1 MQELCQTRS
10 SLQQDFHVTYCE
22 VPLESDVNWQLGQRL
37 GIILCKVNCSIKIF
51 SGRLRQFS
59 SSLEMKAEAE
69 ISDQGSSSGAPTN
82 FIGSMVSIDC
92 GPLGSYQGLVQKI
105 DPVMNTLT
113 ITHAFVNGL
122 KCDQPELNLSSTTI
136 RDIKIIHASHEASE
150 IISRKA
156 TPSKMTK
163 EIDDVTKPTCT
174 SPIKIIKATSK
185 ARTGFPTSS
194 SSGSISGK
202 DGESATVSAIHGKG
216 GCRRKLSPPDSPSRY
231 LDSGHSY
238 RRQRASNSA
247 TRELP
252 GTDGHEQ
259 GNGFGPHSS
268 KHKSSKPDTLIES
281 KTHSPGRKTSMPK
294 RMERGGK
301 KVTVNSKN
309 NECFSAP
316 TQSYLKDFDFE
327 SNLALFNKKA
337 VFQEIE
343 NGFPEL
349 SLSSG
354 PPVEQK
360 FRHDENILQ
369 PGESNTVP
377 VRKQQIQVPGRT
389 NKLYITDCGLIVP
402 AISQEMREQ
411 LCVLAAEHGISQS
424 RQLESYCR
432 SASDM
437 AIHLIGGSHRIHP
450 KNDHQLPS
458 IVVLCGAHDHG
469 ALGACCARILSS
481 HGVQVTLV
489 TPNCP
494 LPSTTAQEIE
504 LYKLTGNTVLHNVKG
519 LPKTVDLVVSALD
532 SPSAS
537 TFSQQPWYQNVVAWT
552 KSQDVK
558 AQVLAL
564 DPPPEGPGMLTR
576 WSLFKVLPLAETS
589 PLCGSLYLCDLS
601 IPSAIFTKLG
611 ISYVSPFGSK
621 FVISLHEQD

>member
-1 MQELCQTRS
+1 
-10 SLQQDFHVTYCE
+10 
-22 VPLESDVNWQLGQRL
+22 
-37 GIILCKVNCSIKIF
+37 
-51 SGRLRQFS
+51 
-59 SSLEMKAEAE
+59 MKTEADS
-69 ISDQGSSSGAPTN
+69 SDQASSSGGPTN

-185 ARTGFPTSS
+185 AHTGFPTSS
-194 SSGSISGK
+194 SSGNLSAK
-202 DGESATVSAIHGKG
+202 DVENPPASAVHGKG

-231 LDSGHSY
+231 LDSGHSH
-238 RRQRASNSA
+238 RRTRASTST
-247 TRELP
+247 TRDLP
-252 GTDGHEQ
+252 TTDGHEH
-259 GNGFGPHSS
+259 GNGVGSHNS
-268 KHKSSKPDTLIES
+268 KHKGSKSDKVIES
-281 KTHSPGRKTSMPK
+281 QTYSPGRKVSMPK

-301 KVTVNSKN
+301 RGTVNSKN
-309 NECFSAP
+309 SECFSAP

-377 VRKQQIQVPGRT
+377 VKKQQIQVPAGCT
-389 NKLYITDCGLIVP
+389 SKLYITDCGLIVP
-402 AISQEMREQ
+402 AISQEMRER
-411 LCVLAAEHGISQS
+411 LCAMASDHGLSQS

-437 AIHLIGGSHRIHP
+437 AIHLFGGSHRIHP
-450 KNDHQLPS
+450 KNDHQMPS
-458 IVVLCGAHDHG
+458 VVVLCGAHEHG

-494 LPSTTAQEIE
+494 MPAVTSQEIE
-504 LYKLTGNTVLHNVKG
+504 LFKLTGNKVLHNVKG

-532 SPSAS
+532 SASAS
-537 TFSQQPWYQNVVAWT
+537 TFSQQPWYQNIVAWT
-552 KSQDVK
+552 KSPDVK

-564 DPPPEGPGMLTR
+564 DPPPEGPGMVTR
-576 WSLFKVLPLAETS
+576 WSLFKVLPLAGTT
-589 PLCGSLYLCDLS
+589 PMCGSVYLCDLS

>member
-1 MQELCQTRS
+1 
-10 SLQQDFHVTYCE
+10 
-22 VPLESDVNWQLGQRL
+22 
-37 GIILCKVNCSIKIF
+37 
-51 SGRLRQFS
+51 
-59 SSLEMKAEAE
+59 MKAELDS
-69 ISDQGSSSGAPTN
+69 SDQGMGSSPKAPTN

-92 GPLGSYQGLVQKI
+92 GLLGTYQGLVQKI

-113 ITHAFVNGL
+113 ITHAFLNGL

-163 EIDDVTKPTCT
+163 EIDEVTKPTCT

-194 SSGSISGK
+194 ASGSIKETENVPVS
-202 DGESATVSAIHGKG
+202 TVYVKG
-216 GCRRKLSPPDSPSRY
+216 SCRRKLSPPDSPSKY
-231 LDSGHSY
+231 LDSAHSH
-238 RRQRASNSA
+238 RRQRASNSVSKEFSV
-247 TRELP
+247 TE
-252 GTDGHEQ
+252 GHEQ
-259 GNGFGPHSS
+259 GNGHDLHNSKHSS
-268 KHKSSKPDTLIES
+268 SKSELQTQ
-281 KTHSPGRKTSMPK
+281 SPGRKMSQPK

-301 KVTVNSKN
+301 RTTVNSKN
-309 NECFSAP
+309 SECFSAP
-316 TQSYLKDFDFE
+316 TQSYLQDFDFE

-343 NGFPEL
+343 NEFPEL

-354 PPVEQK
+354 PPLEQK
-360 FRHDENILQ
+360 YRHDENILQ
-369 PGESNTVP
+369 PGESNMVP
-377 VRKQQIQVPGRT
+377 VRKQQIKVPGT
-389 NKLYITDCGLIVP
+389 TKKLYITDSGLLVP
-402 AISQEMREQ
+402 AISQELREQ
-411 LCVLAAEHGISQS
+411 LCALASEHGLSHS
-424 RQLESYCR
+424 RQLESFCR

-450 KNDHQLPS
+450 KNDHQMPAV
-458 IVVLCGAHDHG
+458 VVLCGAHDHG

-494 LPSTTAQEIE
+494 LPTITTQEIE
-504 LYKLTGNTVLHNVKG
+504 LFKLTGNTVVHNVKG

-532 SPSAS
+532 SPFAS
-537 TFSQQPWYQNVVAWT
+537 TFNQQPWYQNVVAWT

-558 AQVLAL
+558 AQILAL
-564 DPPPEGPGMLTR
+564 DPPPQGPGMSTR

-589 PLCGSLYLCDLS
+589 PHCGSLYLCDLS
-601 IPSAIFTKLG
+601 IPSAIFAKLG
-611 ISYVSPFGSK
+611 ITYVSPFGSK